1 MDFQEAVEK
10 IEESQHFPRN
20 ATLERIKASTE
31 LLDHPEKNLKFIH
44 IAGTNGKG
52 STGALIKAGLE
63 KAGYL
68 VGSFTSP
75 HLLEIT
81 ERIRLGNE
89 AISKESFAEIYS
101 NILSSIESLSLSF
114 FEQLTLIALC
124 YFAKTK
130 PDYIIWETGLGGRL
144 DATNIVKPEITVI
157 TPIGLDHMSL
167 LGGDLVSIAKEKAA
181 IIKPNTKAVIAPQK
195 EGITKI
201 FTSHAIDVG
210 APIIIAEEFLPIYF
224 TETGITPSQIN
235 FPSLGFTG
243 FLSLFGRHQAINALT
258 ALLVLRELGLGN
270 LQDPYLFAKVNWPGR
285 LQFFPEL
292 NLLIDGAHNEPAME
306 PFVTFIREQR
316 LQNSELIFAA
326 MVDKDYFNLVKQLDG
341 IFKKVYLPHMTNKRA
356 IEPEKLAVLFNKTP
370 SLICNNVSE
379 ALDLSLGKGLVI
391 LVGSLYLVGECL
403 KIVNKKLDI
412 KD

>member
-20 ATLERIKASTE
+20 ATLERIKVAIK
-31 LLDHPEKNLKFIH
+31 LLNHPEKNLKFIH

-63 KAGYL
+63 KAGYV

-89 AISKESFAEIYS
+89 AISKEIFAEIYS
-101 NILSSIESLSLSF
+101 DILPSTEVLGLSF
-114 FEQLTLIALC
+114 FEQLTLIALT

-144 DATNIVKPEITVI
+144 DATNIVKPEVTVI

-167 LGGDLVSIAKEKAA
+167 LGGDLASIAKEKAA

-195 EGITKI
+195 EGITDI
-201 FTSHAIDVG
+201 FTSQARDAG
-210 APIIIAEEFLPIYF
+210 AKIIVAEGFLPIYF
-224 TETGITPSQIN
+224 TETGLNPSEIN
-235 FPSLGFTG
+235 IPSLGFTG
-243 FLSLFGRHQAINALT
+243 SLSLFGRHQATNALT
-258 ALLVLRELGLGN
+258 ALLVLRELGVSN
-270 LQDPYLFAKVNWPGR
+270 LEDPSLFATTIWPGR

-292 NLLIDGAHNEPAME
+292 NLLIDGAHNESAME
-306 PFVTFIREQR
+306 TFVTFIKEQQ
-316 LQNSELIFAA
+316 LQNSELVFAA
-326 MVDKDYFNLVKQLDG
+326 MVDKDYFNLVMQLDG
-341 IFKKVYLPHMTNKRA
+341 IFKKVYLPRMTNKRA

-370 SLICNNVSE
+370 SIICNNVSE
-379 ALDLSLGKGLVI
+379 ALELSLGKGLVT